1 MIDPLSL
8 SIVEH
13 YAYCPRQ
20 AALIHVE
27 GLWAANADTARG
39 EADHAAVDRGVR
51 SESRSGVETWL
62 SLPVW
67 SDRLQ
72 LSGVCDAVEVV
83 DGIPIPIEHKPR
95 HTARVMAPAA
105 QQLAAQAL
113 CLEEMWGCEV
123 VTGALFTRADR
134 RRHEIPIDSALRAA
148 TEETIRSCHVLVQ
161 DRGLPP
167 VLADRRCEKCSLA
180 QVCGVELPDPD
191 AGTSLFVPQLEAAW

>member
-1 MIDPLSL
+1 MTDPLSL

-27 GLWAANADTARG
+27 GLWAPNADTARG

-51 SESRSGVETWL
+51 SESRAGVETWL

-83 DGIPIPIEHKPR
+83 KGVPVPIEHKPR
-95 HTARVMAPAA
+95 HTARLMAPAA
-105 QQLAAQAL
+105 QQLTAQAL
-113 CLEEMWGCEV
+113 CLEEMWGCQV
-123 VTGALFTRADR
+123 LTAAVFTRADR
-134 RRHEIPIDSALRAA
+134 RRHEIAIDSALRAA
-148 TEETIRSCHVLVQ
+148 TEVTVRSCHALV
-161 DRGLPP
+161 RERKLPP

-180 QVCGVELPDPD
+180 EVCGVELPDPD
-191 AGTSLFVPQLEAAW
+191 GTSLFVPQHEGAW